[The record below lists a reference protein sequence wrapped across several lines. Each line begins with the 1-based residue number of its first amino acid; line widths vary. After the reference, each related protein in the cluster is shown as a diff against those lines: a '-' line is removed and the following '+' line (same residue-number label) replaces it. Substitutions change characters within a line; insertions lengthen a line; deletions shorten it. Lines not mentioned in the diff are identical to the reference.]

1 MMTPLIT
8 TAIVVL
14 LVLITMARANRAPDF
29 IIWGGV
35 ALLMVAPVEQSDGG
49 YTIGLL
55 SAADALSGLANEGLL
70 TIAAL
75 FIVAAGVR
83 ETGAL
88 HLLAGRLL
96 VAPSSERAA
105 QHRIVWPTALMSSV
119 FNNTPLVALLL
130 PVADDWARRYRIS
143 QSRLLLPLSY
153 ASILGGACTLIG
165 TSTHL
170 IANGWLI
177 QSAGLTGLGIFE
189 LTPFMLPIACCGLM
203 FVIVCSRW
211 ALPARERAFPDLGN
225 AREYVVE
232 MQIEDRSS
240 LAGQTVDE
248 AGLRGLPGL
257 FLIEI
262 ERTGE
267 IIPAV
272 SGNVRLAAGD
282 HLIFA
287 GVVDSVVDL
296 QRFEGLT
303 LATDQVFKLDAKRAN
318 RRLLEA
324 VVSNS
329 CPLIGRTI
337 RAGQFRTVYN
347 AAVIAVAR
355 NGTRIRGKVGDI
367 RLLPGDVLLL
377 EARPNFLEQQR
388 NRRDFYLVSEIE
400 SASPLARER
409 APIALLLVAGML
421 AASGSGLVS
430 VYTASLLAALLTVAS
445 GCCSA
450 SVARRA
456 IDWEVVLVIGGAL
469 ALGKAMENSGLS
481 SLLGGA
487 IAALVGSSPTATLA
501 ALFLAS
507 AVLAGVVTAKAS
519 VVLMLPVALAI
530 AEQLNLALMPLVV
543 IVMLASATAVAT
555 PIGYPTN
562 LMVMGPGGYRF
573 SDYLRL
579 GGPLTLFVGG
589 LGVLLVPLFWPLS

>member
-1 MMTPLIT
+1 
-8 TAIVVL
+8 
-14 LVLITMARANRAPDF
+14 
-29 IIWGGV
+29 
-35 ALLMVAPVEQSDGG
+35 
-49 YTIGLL
+49 
-55 SAADALSGLANEGLL
+55 
-70 TIAAL
+70 
-75 FIVAAGVR
+75 
-83 ETGAL
+83 
-88 HLLAGRLL
+88 
-96 VAPSSERAA
+96 
-105 QHRIVWPTALMSSV
+105 
-119 FNNTPLVALLL
+119 
-130 PVADDWARRYRIS
+130 
-143 QSRLLLPLSY
+143 
-153 ASILGGACTLIG
+153 
-165 TSTHL
+165 
-170 IANGWLI
+170 
-177 QSAGLTGLGIFE
+177 
-189 LTPFMLPIACCGLM
+189 
-203 FVIVCSRW
+203 
-211 ALPARERAFPDLGN
+211 
-225 AREYVVE
+225 
-232 MQIEDRSS
+232 
-240 LAGQTVDE
+240 
-248 AGLRGLPGL
+248 

-262 ERTGE
+262 ERSGE
-267 IIPAV
+267 VIPAV

-303 LATDQVFKLDAKRAN
+303 LATDQVFKLDAKRSN

-409 APIALLLVAGML
+409 APIALLLVAGMI

-430 VYTASLLAALLTVAS
+430 IYTASLLAALITVAS

-481 SLLGGA
+481 SLLGGT

-530 AEQLNLALMPLVV
+530 AEQLSLALMPLVV

-579 GGPLTLFVGG
+579 GGPLTLFIGG

>member
-1 MMTPLIT
+1 MTPLIT

-49 YTIGLL
+49 YAIGLL

-189 LTPFMLPIACCGLM
+189 LTPFMLPIAGCGLI

-211 ALPARERAFPDLGN
+211 ALPAR
-225 AREYVVE
+225 
-232 MQIEDRSS
+232 DRSS
-240 LAGQTVDE
+240 LSGQTVDE

-262 ERTGE
+262 ERSGE
-267 IIPAV
+267 VIPAV

-400 SASPLARER
+400 SASPMARER
-409 APIALLLVAGML
+409 APIALLLVAGMI

-430 VYTASLLAALLTVAS
+430 IYTASLLAALITVAS

-481 SLLGGA
+481 SLLGGT

-530 AEQLNLALMPLVV
+530 ADHLNLALMPLVV

-579 GGPLTLFVGG
+579 GGPLTLFIGG